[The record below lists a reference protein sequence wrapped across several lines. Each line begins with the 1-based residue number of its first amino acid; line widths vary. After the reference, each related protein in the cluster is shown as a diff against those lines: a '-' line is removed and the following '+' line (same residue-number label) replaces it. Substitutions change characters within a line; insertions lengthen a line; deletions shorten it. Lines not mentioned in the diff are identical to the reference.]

1 MKKYSNPSQEPSL
14 CKGNL
19 TRSKHADQL
28 HGAYQYQAITPN
40 PQDGRTAPDGSIPLD
55 QVIDAKEFIEENKKV
70 ISQIKKLCHCWHSFY
85 FDFYSTE
92 SWFTAS

>member
-55 QVIDAKEFIEENKKV
+55 QVIDAKEFIEENKK
-70 ISQIKKLCHCWHSFY
+70 
-85 FDFYSTE
+85 
-92 SWFTAS
+92 